1 MEPQK
6 KRYETPKLVVHGD
19 LRKIT
24 RRGGVGSNDVPI
36 GEDLADTG
44 IVIATS

>member
-6 KRYETPKLVVHGD
+6 KQYETPKLVVHGD

-24 RRGGVGSNDVPI
+24 RRGGVGSHDVPV
-36 GEDLADTG
+36 GEDLADTR
-44 IVIATS
+44 IVIASS